1 MIPFFKPSK
10 TCCGC
15 RWVIVLASIAALL
28 HFGSARGGEDSGEDR
43 VLFRQLTGRSEQVRL
58 RALNHLAANPEYR
71 RAVLPS
77 MIEAARKHADEI
89 SAKELVRPTTVR
101 LINLIGAI
109 DNTDSETFLVELL
122 SDDHVG
128 IAMVA
133 ADILGQNKRYGA
145 IEFLKQQI
153 DRDEFETSY
162 GFRYN
167 LLRSIAAM
175 EHPDAVEFLGEIE
188 PKLEGQLQFE
198 VEKLLHSVTDA
209 HFLGDTKRYDRW
221 VASRKPKIVL
231 QNASFNSQS
240 DGRIRFGKPQ
250 KYYDID
256 IHAKRMMFV
265 IDRSGSMKDYDRGM
279 TRLDRAKLEL
289 SRVIRGLPSDVEFGI
304 TFFESSVRQWQDKL
318 LPATEAN
325 KLEALTFIDRLG
337 YGDRTNTYG
346 ALRESLEFDE
356 QLEVVF
362 LLSDGRPTA
371 GKILA
376 PAMIVDDIMHRNRF
390 RHVNFNTIGI
400 AVTGGTE
407 SFLKALADQSSGE
420 YRAAN

>member
-1 MIPFFKPSK
+1 MIPYLKLSVA
-10 TCCGC
+10 TCHYRG
-15 RWVIVLASIAALL
+15 IALLASVVFVLSVGVVRAGENTRKDKLL
-28 HFGSARGGEDSGEDR
+28 A
-43 VLFRQLTGRSEQVRL
+43 RQLTGRSEQVRL
-58 RALNHLAANPEYR
+58 RAINQLVADSEYR
-71 RAVLPS
+71 HSVLPTV
-77 MIEAARKHADEI
+77 IEAARKLAAEVSAD
-89 SAKELVRPTTVR
+89 ELVRPTTVR
-101 LINLIGAI
+101 LMNLIGAI
-109 DNTDSETFLVELL
+109 DDSDSEAFLVELL
-122 SDDHVG
+122 DDDHVG

-133 ADILGQNKRYGA
+133 ADVLAQNKRYGA
-145 IEFLKQQI
+145 IEFLKRQI

-167 LLRSIAAM
+167 LLRSIAVM
-175 EHPDAVEFLGEIE
+175 QHPDAVEFLGEIE

-198 VEKLLHSVTDA
+198 VEKLLRSVTDA

-240 DGRIRFGKPQ
+240 GGRIRFGKPQ

-265 IDRSGSMKDYDRGM
+265 IDRSGSMKDYDKGM

-289 SRVIRGLPSDVEFGI
+289 SRVIRGLPFDVEFGI
-304 TFFESSVRQWQDKL
+304 TFFESSVRQWREEL
-318 LPATEAN
+318 VPATEEN
-325 KLEALTFIDRLG
+325 KVEALTFIDRLG

-346 ALRESLEFDE
+346 ALRESLEFDA

-376 PAMIVDDIMHRNRF
+376 PNMIVDDIMHRNRF

-407 SFLKALADQSSGE
+407 SFLKALADRSSGE